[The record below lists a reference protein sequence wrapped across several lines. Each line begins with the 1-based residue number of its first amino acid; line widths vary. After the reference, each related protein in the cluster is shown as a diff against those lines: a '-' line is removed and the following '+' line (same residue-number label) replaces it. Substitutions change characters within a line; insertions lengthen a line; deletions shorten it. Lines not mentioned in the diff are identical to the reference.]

1 MSHEEKLMRAAV
13 AATGDDS
20 IEDVAE
26 FAPKGSAAA
35 RGLGAVAGDAAAS
48 AARDLPARVC
58 VAASPTTIYLLAM
71 PNIGVAELLLLSD
84 RHHDADTEGAEDVPA

>member
-35 RGLGAVAGDAAAS
+35 RGLGAAAGSIAGD
-48 AARDLPARVC
+48 
-58 VAASPTTIYLLAM
+58 ASPTTIYLLAM
-71 PNIGVAELLLLSD
+71 PNIGVVELLLLSD
-84 RHHDADTEGAEDVPA
+84 RHHDADT